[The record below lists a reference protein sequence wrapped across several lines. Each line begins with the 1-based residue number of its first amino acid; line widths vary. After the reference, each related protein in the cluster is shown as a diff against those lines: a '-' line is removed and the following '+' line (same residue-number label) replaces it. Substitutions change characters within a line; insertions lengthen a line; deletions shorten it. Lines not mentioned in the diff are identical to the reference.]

1 MTTNRNHGA
10 KRHKRHILSFPR
22 KRESRFEPNQR
33 FPNIIEIKNL
43 GIIRDH
49 LAEASQHHRAAV
61 DAHDAADD
69 RAVARAHRRLGRC
82 LDVAVRACRALS
94 AEGAAKDIENSQSAQ
109 TSAGTSTGTS
119 ADGRFS
125 HPLMHG
131 DIAGWLGRAFPRTG
145 ARR

>member
-1 MTTNRNHGA
+1 MSTRALTAADLKH
-10 KRHKRHILSFPR
+10 
-22 KRESRFEPNQR
+22 
-33 FPNIIEIKNL
+33 L

-69 RAVARAHRRLGRC
+69 RAVARAHSSLGRC
-82 LDVAVRACRALS
+82 LDVAVRACRALA

-131 DIAGWLGRAFPRTG
+131 DIAGWLGRAFPRVG

>member
-1 MTTNRNHGA
+1 MSTRALTA
-10 KRHKRHILSFPR
+10 A
-22 KRESRFEPNQR
+22 
-33 FPNIIEIKNL
+33 EIKNL

-49 LAEASQHHRAAV
+49 LAEAAQHHRAAV

-69 RAVARAHRRLGRC
+69 RAVARAHSSLGRC
-82 LDVAVRACRALS
+82 LDVAVRACRAL
-94 AEGAAKDIENSQSAQ
+94 AADGATQDAANNSSAQ

-131 DIAGWLGRAFPRTG
+131 DIEGWLGRALPRVG
-145 ARR
+145 A

>member
-1 MTTNRNHGA
+1 MSTRALTATDLKH
-10 KRHKRHILSFPR
+10 
-22 KRESRFEPNQR
+22 
-33 FPNIIEIKNL
+33 L

-69 RAVARAHRRLGRC
+69 RAVARAHRSLGRC
-82 LDVAVRACRALS
+82 LDVAVRACRALA
-94 AEGAAKDIENSQSAQ
+94 AEGAAKDTANTSSAQ
-109 TSAGTSTGTS
+109 TSAGISPGTS
-119 ADGRFS
+119 ADGRLS

-131 DIAGWLGRAFPRTG
+131 DIPGWLGRAFPRVG

>member
-1 MTTNRNHGA
+1 MSTRALTA
-10 KRHKRHILSFPR
+10 A
-22 KRESRFEPNQR
+22 
-33 FPNIIEIKNL
+33 EIKNL

-49 LAEASQHHRAAV
+49 LADAAQHHRAAV

-69 RAVARAHRRLGRC
+69 RAVARAHSSLGRC
-82 LDVAVRACRALS
+82 LDVAERACRALA
-94 AEGAAKDIENSQSAQ
+94 AEGAAKDIENSQSVQ

-145 ARR
+145 AHR